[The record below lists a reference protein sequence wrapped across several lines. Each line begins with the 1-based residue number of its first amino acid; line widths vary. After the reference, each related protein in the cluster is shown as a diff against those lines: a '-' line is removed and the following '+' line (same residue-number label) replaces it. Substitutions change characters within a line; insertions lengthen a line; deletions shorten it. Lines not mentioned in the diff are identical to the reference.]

1 MRNLLLLT
9 VGALLLASC
18 NGGGT
23 VTPPTDQNPPPIET
37 PPSTNPPTDP
47 PTNPPTNPTT
57 PTDKPLYVPGAGAA
71 VGSGDGT
78 KEGTIY
84 VIPTAEDIQLLTL
97 VNEIRTK
104 GTLNGVD
111 ITKGTCVDG
120 SFTPLNALTYNG
132 LFAYAARKHAD
143 YVVFNDTGEHS
154 ELNSS
159 SPYFYGTTV
168 RERVQRAYLE
178 QAGLNKAYQGDNST
192 PYGGELLAPVAPE
205 VPQAILAFMH
215 SPSHCKAMMRV
226 GLTDIGTG
234 YAKWDESSGG
244 GYNFNRSAVIIVGD
258 KKY

>member
-23 VTPPTDQNPPPIET
+23 VTPPIDQPTTPIET
-37 PPSTNPPTDP
+37 TPPGNTE
-47 PTNPPTNPTT
+47 PTNPPNNPTN
-57 PTDKPLYVPGAGAA
+57 PTDKPLYIPGAGAA

-78 KEGTIY
+78 KEGTVYI
-84 VIPTAEDIQLLTL
+84 VPTAEDIQLLTL
-97 VNEIRTK
+97 VNEVRTK

-132 LFAYAARKHAD
+132 LFAYAARKHAE
-143 YVVFNDTGEHS
+143 YVVRNESVTHYEDDS
-154 ELNSS
+154 N
-159 SPYFYGTTV
+159 SPYFYGATV
-168 RERVQRAYLE
+168 RDRVQRAYLE
-178 QAGLNKAYQGDNST
+178 QAGLNKVYQGDNT
-192 PYGGELLAPVAPE
+192 TTYGGELLAPIAGDASETV
-205 VPQAILAFMH
+205 LDFMH
-215 SPSHCKAMMRV
+215 SPNHCRAMMRL

-234 YAKWDESSGG
+234 YGKWDKPLAG
-244 GYNFNRSAVIIVGD
+244 GYAFNRSFVIIVGD